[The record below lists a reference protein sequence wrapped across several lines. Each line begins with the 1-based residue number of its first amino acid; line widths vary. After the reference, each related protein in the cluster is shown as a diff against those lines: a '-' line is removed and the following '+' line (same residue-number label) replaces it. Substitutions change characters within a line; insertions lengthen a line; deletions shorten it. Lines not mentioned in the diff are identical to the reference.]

1 MAFCYKLKL
10 KSNLTKKLDKI
21 LNFKLKVPN
30 KCQIFSNILFGYS
43 KLEEE
48 NDTLEN
54 NDKYNKVHVMRMLWK
69 RKKYQQF

>member
-1 MAFCYKLKL
+1 MVFCNKLKL
-10 KSNLTKKLDKI
+10 KYNLAKKLDKI

-30 KCQIFSNILFGYS
+30 KCQIFSMFGYS

-48 NDTLEN
+48 NDPLEN
-54 NDKYNKVHVMRMLWK
+54 VNKYNKVHVMRMLWK

>member
-48 NDTLEN
+48 HDTLEN
-54 NDKYNKVHVMRMLWK
+54 VNKYKSDFVMRMFWK